1 MKERIADR
9 VNKIEP
15 SGIREFFD
23 LVLGMKDIISLG
35 IGEPDFV
42 TPWHIRE
49 AGIYALEEGYTSYTS
64 NQGLPQLRKII
75 SQYIHRRFGVKYDP
89 DDEVLITVGVSEA
102 YDLAIRAVVNPGD
115 EVLVPQPC
123 YVCYYPVSVLAE
135 GKPKYLSTSSTGF
148 KVTPELLTSN
158 ISSKTKV
165 LVLNYPNN
173 PTGVTYT
180 REELKSLAKV
190 IKEKNLIVIS
200 DEIYAELTYDH
211 GHTSLSSLPGMRSR
225 TVYLNGFSKAF
236 AMTGWR
242 LGFACGPED
251 IISAMNKIHQ
261 YTMLCA
267 PIMSQMAGIEAVLK
281 GDSAVRQMCTEYRRR
296 RDYIVERLKEMG
308 LDFVYPQGAF
318 YVYVNIGETGLS
330 AREFAVK
337 LLRQKKVAVVP
348 GVAFGPK
355 DDNDRYIR
363 IAYTV
368 DFDTLKKALNRIQEF
383 LRSL

>member
-135 GKPKYLSTSSTGF
+135 
-148 KVTPELLTSN
+148 
-158 ISSKTKV
+158 
-165 LVLNYPNN
+165 
-173 PTGVTYT
+173 
-180 REELKSLAKV
+180 
-190 IKEKNLIVIS
+190 
-200 DEIYAELTYDH
+200 
-211 GHTSLSSLPGMRSR
+211 
-225 TVYLNGFSKAF
+225 
-236 AMTGWR
+236 
-242 LGFACGPED
+242 
-251 IISAMNKIHQ
+251 
-261 YTMLCA
+261 
-267 PIMSQMAGIEAVLK
+267 
-281 GDSAVRQMCTEYRRR
+281 
-296 RDYIVERLKEMG
+296 
-308 LDFVYPQGAF
+308 
-318 YVYVNIGETGLS
+318 
-330 AREFAVK
+330 
-337 LLRQKKVAVVP
+337 
-348 GVAFGPK
+348 
-355 DDNDRYIR
+355 
-363 IAYTV
+363 
-368 DFDTLKKALNRIQEF
+368 
-383 LRSL
+383 